1 VSSALAQREIA
12 LAAVAL
18 LAAVMSLALA
28 SHRGHSSA
36 AALPEP
42 VALNG
47 SWRSSLAGA
56 TPARYGRRTNCGI
69 VLRPGTI
76 GVGDSVL
83 PCGIKLYFAYRNSP
97 QILTQVIE
105 HRPVPPGRKFELTP
119 RLAEKLGVD
128 GVQKIQWV
136 FAGAAR

>member
-1 VSSALAQREIA
+1 VSSALVQREIG

-28 SHRGHSSA
+28 AHRGHSRA
-36 AALPEP
+36 VALPKP
-42 VALNG
+42 MTLNG

-56 TPARYGRRTNCGI
+56 TSARYGRRTDCGI
-69 VLRPGTI
+69 VLQPSTI
-76 GVGDSVL
+76 GVSDSVL
-83 PCGIKLYFAYRNSP
+83 PCGIKLYLAYRNSP

-105 HRPVPPGRKFELTP
+105 HRPVPPGREFELTP

-136 FAGAAR
+136 FAGAGR